1 MVAGKN
7 KNVQSEQKIILRPI
21 VGLTENLPKGDL
33 ERITID
39 AIKSHRRLR
48 DVAEERWEQ
57 CSMAPLD
64 PLAETVGAARIA
76 YIAAMIDMHAQ
87 QTVLSTLLDVLGHIP
102 PVPSD

>member
-7 KNVQSEQKIILRPI
+7 TNMQPEQKIILRPI
-21 VGLTENLPKGDL
+21 IGLTENLPKDDL
-33 ERITID
+33 ERITIE

-57 CSMAPLD
+57 CSMEPPD
-64 PLAETVGAARIA
+64 PLAETVGAERVA
-76 YIAAMIDMHAQ
+76 YITAMIDMHAQ

-102 PVPSD
+102 SVATD

>member
-1 MVAGKN
+1 MHP
-7 KNVQSEQKIILRPI
+7 EQKIILRPI

-33 ERITID
+33 ERITIE

-57 CSMAPLD
+57 CQTAPPFD
-64 PLAETVGAARIA
+64 PLAETAGTTRIA
-76 YIAAMIDMHAQ
+76 YIMAMIDMHAQ

-102 PVPSD
+102 TVPAD